1 MDVFINQVEPRN
13 TAEGE
18 LDSALLAFV
27 KCHVSS
33 PPAWDALRYLAERE
47 GEWVG
52 ASELARSVHRP
63 GIEVIQAMQ
72 SLVADG
78 VVEDQAGD
86 LGQTYRLP
94 ADEPTTIVLHRLVE
108 TCMHDQQMRMILA
121 AHMLRNT
128 ERRAA

>member
-1 MDVFINQVEPRN
+1 MEVFFNQTESGG
-13 TAEGE
+13 AEGD

-27 KCHVSS
+27 KCHVNS

-47 GEWVG
+47 GEWIG
-52 ASELARSVHRP
+52 ASELARAIHRP
-63 GIEVIQAMQ
+63 SGDVVAAMR

-86 LGQTYRLP
+86 LGQTFRLP
-94 ADEPTTIVLHRLVE
+94 SDEPTTVVLHRLVE